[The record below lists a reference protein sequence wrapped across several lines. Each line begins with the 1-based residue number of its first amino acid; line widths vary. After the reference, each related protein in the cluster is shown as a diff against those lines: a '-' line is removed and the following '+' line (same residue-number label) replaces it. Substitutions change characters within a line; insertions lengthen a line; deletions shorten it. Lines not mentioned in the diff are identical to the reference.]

1 MGQLTEKH
9 PSFVEMSPIYKLM
22 DDSYGG
28 AAVIK
33 AAGSRYLRPTYSMT
47 IDNCG
52 TCNSKGTYNYES
64 YKHRA
69 NYPEYVK
76 EGVNNMVGLM
86 HSKPCVFQLPKE
98 MEYLLTDASAFGEPL
113 DFVLRKLNFYQLLHA
128 RVLLVVDLPAKAS
141 TDLRPYIAIYVA
153 TRVTNWHDN
162 VREDGRA
169 NLDLIVI
176 DECGQEFNAETF
188 AWQDKTQYRVLQLID
203 GVYKQG
209 VFDSDA
215 YDAAQ
220 MKEIRI
226 SGATSDK
233 IPAVF
238 CTDANVT
245 TEVRESPLKWLADM
259 CLSIYGSDADYRQNL
274 HMQGQDTLVV
284 KNYSGA
290 KDDDIRT
297 GAGAVIY
304 VDGTDGDAKYIGVES
319 SGLSEQAKAIDND
332 KQEAAYRAGQFI
344 GTKQAAQESNE
355 AMQTRIAARTITLAD
370 VADAGAEALTQV
382 LTIIAEWMKIK
393 SPNILVKPNKDFA
406 RKTISGQDLVQ
417 IVTARNQGAPISKQS
432 IHSYMAENGL
442 TTMTYEQE
450 LALVKTEQPG
460 EVPPLMED
468 AAKSEGGTDLDKT
481 PTVARTNVDSRN

>member
-9 PSFVEMSPIYKLM
+9 PAFVAMSPIYELM

-28 AAVIK
+28 SAVIK
-33 AAGSRYLRPTYSMT
+33 EKGKKYLRPTYSMT
-47 IDNCG
+47 LDNCG
-52 TCNSKGTYNYES
+52 TCGSKGTYNYDS

-128 RVLLVVDLPAKAS
+128 RVVLVVDLPAKAS

-169 NLDLIVI
+169 NLDLVVI
-176 DECGQEFNAETF
+176 DECGQEFVPETF
-188 AWQDKTQYRVLQLID
+188 AWQNKTQYRVLQLID

-215 YDAAQ
+215 YDATQ
-220 MKEIRI
+220 MKEIKI
-226 SGATSDK
+226 AGETSDK

-259 CLSIYGSDADYRQNL
+259 CLSIYSSDADYRQNL

-284 KNYSGA
+284 KNSTGGH
-290 KDDDIRT
+290 DEDIRT

-304 VDGTDGDAKYIGVES
+304 VDGTDGDAKYIGVQ
-319 SGLSEQAKAIDND
+319 SGGLAEQAKAIDGD

-382 LTIIAEWMKIK
+382 LTIIADWMKLK
-393 SPNILVKPNKDFA
+393 SPTILVKPNKDFS

-417 IVTARNQGAPISKQS
+417 IVTARNQGAPLSKES
-432 IHSYMAENGL
+432 IHGYMADNGL
-442 TTMTYEQE
+442 TTKTFEQE
-450 LALVKTEQPG
+450 MELVKKEIPG
-460 EVPPLMED
+460 EVPPLIEEPD
-468 AAKSEGGTDLDKT
+468 AANGNNSDPT
-481 PTVARTNVDSRN
+481 PVETRTNVDSRK